1 MAAPAP
7 KPRIRAPK
15 TAAAGEVV
23 TIKTLI
29 SHEMESGL
37 RRNSAGETIPRHII
51 NSFRCAFNGQQVF
64 ACDIEPSV
72 SANPYIE
79 FSVRIPE
86 SGTLAFTWVEDGG
99 AVITAE
105 ETVTVG

>member
-15 TAAAGEVV
+15 TAAAGEIV

-29 SHEMESGL
+29 SHQMESGL
-37 RRNSAGETIPRHII
+37 RRDSDGDTFPRHII
-51 NSFRCAFNGQQVF
+51 NAFTCAFNGQQVF

-72 SANPYIE
+72 AANPYIE

-86 SGTLAFTWVEDGG
+86 SGVLAFTWVEDGG
-99 AVITAE
+99 RVITAE
-105 ETVTVG
+105 ERVAVG